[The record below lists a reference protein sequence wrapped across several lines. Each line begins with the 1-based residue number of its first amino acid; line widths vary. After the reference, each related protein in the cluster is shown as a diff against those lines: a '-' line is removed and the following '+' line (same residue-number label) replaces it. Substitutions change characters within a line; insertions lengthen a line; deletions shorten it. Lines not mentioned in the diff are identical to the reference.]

1 MQKTI
6 IQVLGGPLPEYSYVL
21 FQAVTLPG
29 GVVALASVANEMI
42 VQSGCGTLQPI
53 IHQLYPTV
61 YSTPQSLGLTTAD
74 LESVPAMDPRLAS
87 CAINGV

>member
-1 MQKTI
+1 MM
-6 IQVLGGPLPEYSYVL
+6 L
-21 FQAVTLPG
+21 QAVSIPG

-42 VQSGCGTLQPI
+42 VLSGCGTLLPL

-61 YSTPQSLGLTTAD
+61 YSTPASLGLSAAD
-74 LESVPAMDPRLAS
+74 LASVPSMDPRLAS